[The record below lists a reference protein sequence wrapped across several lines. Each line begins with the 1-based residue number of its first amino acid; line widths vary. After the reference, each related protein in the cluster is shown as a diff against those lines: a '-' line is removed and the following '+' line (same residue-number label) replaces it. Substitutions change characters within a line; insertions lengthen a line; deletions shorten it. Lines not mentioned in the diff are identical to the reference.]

1 MSRNLKKMWGRVVLA
16 SVAVCTLA
24 YCGTKDIDEQTKP
37 SEDKSQAEKPVDE
50 VSEGVT
56 PSLNMKK
63 SAVRQGAVGA
73 ISSKCIECHKEEA
86 EKWQHS
92 HHGLANRMVSKKRDA
107 KVFAGQSIEV
117 PGETWVMQWV
127 EGKEI
132 PSATVK
138 FADKGDEH
146 NYPMAMAIG
155 EVPLIQYLTDVG
167 NGRWQTSRI
176 AWDPEKNEWFDS
188 TPNDDRTRLDW
199 GHWTGRGMNWNA
211 NCAYCHMTDY
221 NKNYD
226 VETDT
231 YHSEWNEMAIGCTQ
245 CHGNLL
251 PVANPTNGCLID
263 IDGDPMSQ
271 NDKMTMD
278 SCASCHSRRGEID
291 DSFAAGA
298 AYEDHYQLT
307 LPSTPRLWYA
317 DGQILDEDYV
327 WTSFKMSKMGHAGV
341 TCMDC
346 HDPHTAAVKYPVES
360 NALCMQCHAAGTN
373 GATMINPTEHSF
385 HKYDSTGNQCVECH
399 MTNTTYMG
407 RDPRRDH
414 GFHIPDPLL
423 TKELG
428 IPNACNK
435 CHTEESVDWA
445 IKWVDEWYGEKMNR
459 PERERTRSMQ
469 AAYDGDPAA
478 IEGLIKAYDEQVIP
492 AWSATLL
499 GTMQMWAGDQRVV
512 ERADAAMGSDTA
524 LVREA
529 AAGVFARNRDVARLQ
544 KAIEDPVRSVR
555 ITAAWALINQL
566 PVESEAYKE
575 VDAFV
580 THISDQPAGALR
592 RAEMFTRRGDFES
605 AAEWFKKAVDW
616 DASSAPS
623 HEAYAIFLNQTG
635 KRREAVEELVKAAN
649 LDPENSRY
657 PYLLG
662 LAYGELKDQEK
673 ARESFAK
680 AVEIAPGFARAHY
693 NLGLLLAAE
702 EKLDE
707 AAASI
712 RRAETADPS
721 LPDYPYARATI
732 HMRQNNLDA
741 AMEAVTNAL
750 GVDRNYQ
757 PALALIRQLA
767 IEQRRQEQQG
777 GGE

>member
-1 MSRNLKKMWGRVVLA
+1 MRRNQNKLWIRVG
-16 SVAVCTLA
+16 VAFVVIGTLA
-24 YCGTKDIDEQTKP
+24 YSGINNIDVSTDSGESDAQ
-37 SEDKSQAEKPVDE
+37 VDGA
-50 VSEGVT
+50 VDGISEGDG
-56 PSLNMKK
+56 
-63 SAVRQGAVGA
+63 SAEGVAKPALRQGAVGA
-73 ISSKCIECHKEEA
+73 ISSKCIECHKDVA

-92 HHGLANRMVSKKRDA
+92 HHGLANRMVSKERDGE
-107 KVFAGQSIEV
+107 VFAGQSIDV
-117 PGETWVMQWV
+117 PGESWTMNWG
-127 EGKEI
+127 EGKEQ
-132 PSATVK
+132 PSAAVK
-138 FADKGDEH
+138 FADKEDEH

-155 EVPLIQYLTDVG
+155 EMPLIQYLTDG
-167 NGRWQTSRI
+167 GDGRWQTSRI
-176 AWDPEKNEWFDS
+176 AWDPVEKEWFDT
-188 TPNDDRTRLDW
+188 TPGDDRTRLDW

-211 NCAYCHMTDY
+211 NCAYCHMTAY

-226 VETDT
+226 VKTDV
-231 YHSEWNEMAIGCTQ
+231 YHSRWDEMAIGCTQ
-245 CHGNLL
+245 CHGDLL
-251 PVANPTNGCLID
+251 PVANPDNGCLVD

-271 NDKMTMD
+271 SDKVTMD

-291 DSFAAGA
+291 DAFVAGA

-307 LPSTPRLWYA
+307 LPNTPGLWYA
-317 DGQILDEDYV
+317 DGQILGEDYV

-346 HDPHTAAVKYPVES
+346 HDPHTAAVKFPVEN
-360 NALCMQCHAAGTN
+360 NALCMQCHGAGIN
-373 GATMINPTEHSF
+373 GASMINPTEHSF
-385 HKYDSTGNQCVECH
+385 HGAESTGNRCVECH

-435 CHTEESVDWA
+435 CHTDQSVDWA

-459 PERERTRSMQ
+459 PERERTRLMQ
-469 AAYDGDPAA
+469 AAYNGDPAA
-478 IEGLIKAYDEQVIP
+478 IDGLIKVYDKQEIP
-492 AWSATLL
+492 AWRATLL
-499 GTMQMWAGDQRVV
+499 GTMQAWAADPRVV
-512 ERADAAMGSDTA
+512 ERADAAMDSETA

-544 KAIEDPVRSVR
+544 KVLDDPVRSVR

-566 PVESEAYKE
+566 PEDSDAYKE

-592 RAEMFTRRGDFES
+592 RAEMLTRRGDFDS
-605 AAEWFKKAVDW
+605 AAEWYKKAVDW
-616 DASSAPS
+616 DASSAAT

-635 KRREAVEELVKAAN
+635 KRREAVAELFKAAN
-649 LDPENSRY
+649 MEPQNGRY

-662 LAYGELKDQEK
+662 LAYGELKEQEK
-673 ARESFAK
+673 ARESFTR
-680 AVEIAPGFARAHY
+680 AVELAPGFARAHY

-712 RRAETADPS
+712 LRAEAADPS

-732 HMRQNNLDA
+732 HLRQRNTEA
-741 AMEAVTNAL
+741 SMEAATKAL
-750 GVDRNYQ
+750 GIDRNYQ
-757 PALALIRQLA
+757 PAIGLIRQLMM
-767 IEQRRQEQQG
+767 EQRRQEQ
-777 GGE
+777 GEGD